1 MTVELLP
8 DLVLCVLLL
17 VVAWS
22 ALFASTR
29 RDAMALFVAF
39 GMIVA
44 LVWARLGAPDLALA
58 EAAIGAGLTGVLLL
72 RAARRLPVS
81 TARRFDYRRHLGA
94 LTFIVVAVSGF
105 AVSII
110 LPSPADITANNI
122 DSPVAAAMPDSG
134 VSHPVTAVLLNFRA
148 WDTFLELLVLLFAI
162 TGLRQ
167 LFPIEKES
175 LEPART
181 WQLLVSWTRTLVPL
195 LLLVGGYLLW
205 RGSSGPGGA
214 FQAGA
219 LLAAGCV
226 MLRITGMLPPLHWSS
241 FAVRGSVC
249 AGTLLFL
256 CTAVLTH
263 SLGAGWLDYP
273 EAHAGTLILMIE
285 TLATLSIAIILT
297 LLVAG
302 ERKDLCS

>member
-1 MTVELLP
+1 
-8 DLVLCVLLL
+8 
-17 VVAWS
+17 
-22 ALFASTR
+22 
-29 RDAMALFVAF
+29 MALFVAF

-214 FQAGA
+214 FQAG
-219 LLAAGCV
+219 
-226 MLRITGMLPPLHWSS
+226 
-241 FAVRGSVC
+241 
-249 AGTLLFL
+249 TLLFL